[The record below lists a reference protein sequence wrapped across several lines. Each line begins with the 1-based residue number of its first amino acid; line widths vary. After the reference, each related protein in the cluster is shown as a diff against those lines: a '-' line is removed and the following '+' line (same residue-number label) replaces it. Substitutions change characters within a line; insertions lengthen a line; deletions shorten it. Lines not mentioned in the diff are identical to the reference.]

1 MYVPIKLTRFDIDK
15 LNLVIFDLKTI
26 AVIHLVNSIG
36 RLFRYQLGIISNR
49 LSTYLA
55 LITMTL
61 NFGVIHMLY
70 SICV

>member
-1 MYVPIKLTRFDIDK
+1 MYAPIKLTRFDIDK

-36 RLFRYQLGIISNR
+36 RLLRYQLGIISNR

-55 LITMTL
+55 LI
-61 NFGVIHMLY
+61 
-70 SICV
+70 